1 MTETI
6 ESNRRAS
13 PWRIIGWSAAAL
25 LLAIPA
31 VAMQFSSEVDWDL
44 FDFFAMGMMLLVAGL
59 GFEIAVRISRSG
71 AHRAGMAVAIF
82 GGFFTVWSNL
92 AVGILGSE
100 DEMINFGFFVILM
113 LGILGS
119 LLVWFRARA
128 MVAVMSA
135 IAAGQL
141 AMGAIGYASG
151 FADWPIVL
159 FFATLWAA
167 SALCF
172 RRAANE

>member
-6 ESNRRAS
+6 ESKRSAS
-13 PWRIIGWSAAAL
+13 PWRLIGWGAAAL
-25 LLAIPA
+25 LLCIPA

-59 GFEIAVRISRSG
+59 GLELAVRISRSN
-71 AHRAGMAVAIF
+71 AHRAGMAIAIF

-128 MVAVMSA
+128 MIAVMGA

-141 AMGAIGYASG
+141 AMGAAGYARG
-151 FADWPIVL
+151 FDDWPIVF
-159 FFATLWAA
+159 FFATVWTA

-172 RRAANE
+172 RRAASE